1 MLKELPAMD
10 QLLCV
15 GGTARV
21 ALRLCK
27 SLFGLPEGSRSF
39 TRAQLE
45 QLTEQL
51 CKADKDA
58 ADLILRYEPER
69 IHTLIPGLMVL
80 RHIAGRYR
88 ISHIAVS
95 RYGVRE
101 GYLRRKI
108 QPALSHDGPQP

>member
-1 MLKELPAMD
+1 MD

-15 GGTARV
+15 GGTARA

-51 CKADKDA
+51 CKANTGAPPKRGKKRCE
-58 ADLILRYEPER
+58 IK
-69 IHTLIPGLMVL
+69 HGLTSFFV
-80 RHIAGRYR
+80 IGKTYQ
-88 ISHIAVS
+88 IFS
-95 RYGVRE
+95 VRFS
-101 GYLRRKI
+101 
-108 QPALSHDGPQP
+108 P

>member
-1 MLKELPAMD
+1 MD

-15 GGTARV
+15 GGTARA

-27 SLFGLPEGSRSF
+27 NLFGVPDGSRSF
-39 TRAQLE
+39 TRPQLE
-45 QLTEQL
+45 LLTEQL
-51 CKADKDA
+51 CKADKDT

-80 RHIAGRYR
+80 RHVAGCYR

-101 GYLRRKI
+101 GYLRQRI
-108 QPALSHDGPQP
+108 QPTL